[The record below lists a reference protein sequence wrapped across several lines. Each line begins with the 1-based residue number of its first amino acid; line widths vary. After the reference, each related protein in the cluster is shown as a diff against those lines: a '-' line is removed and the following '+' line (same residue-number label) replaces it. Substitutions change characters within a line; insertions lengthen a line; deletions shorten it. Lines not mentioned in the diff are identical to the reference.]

1 MRTALAAKD
10 AAAAEPAL
18 TWLKQNK
25 YEDAQLAD
33 LAAGLA
39 KIGGAK

>member
-10 AAAAEPAL
+10 AAAAAPAL
-18 TWLKQNK
+18 VWLKQNR
-25 YEDAQLAD
+25 YEDANLAD

-39 KIGGAK
+39 KLGGSK